1 VIVQGGVST
10 NVSGLT
16 IGSDYYV
23 QANGTLSTTTS
34 TVPAG
39 RALSA
44 TSILLEG

>member
-1 VIVQGGVST
+1 VQGGVSGKVT
-10 NVSGLT
+10 GLT

-23 QANGTLSTTTS
+23 QDDGTVTTVTS